1 MKQLLLTNWNFM
13 RVLRLLAGI
22 VLLVSAF
29 MHRDTLVGA
38 FGLFFMS
45 QGVFNFNT
53 CGMGGCYTNSCAT
66 YKPKDSNLEK
76 DELLVEVIE

>member
-1 MKQLLLTNWNFM
+1 M

-76 DELLVEVIE
+76 DELVVEVIE

>member
-1 MKQLLLTNWNFM
+1 M

-29 MHRDTLVGA
+29 IHRDTLVGA
-38 FGLFFMS
+38 FGLFFIF
-45 QGVFNFNT
+45 QGIFNFNT

-76 DELLVEVIE
+76 DELVVEVIE